1 MKRARHRRPPRKPAA
16 PPSAPQ
22 LVRIERMA
30 AGGEGVGRLEGGK
43 TVFVEGAVP
52 GDLARVEL
60 AQERARW
67 ARGRVLE
74 VVEPSASRTEPA
86 CPHAGVCGGCAWQH
100 VAYPA
105 QVDAKREILRDALE
119 RIGRLALPALPRFHA
134 SPAPYGYRSR
144 ARVRVKAGRPGYLER
159 GSHHHC
165 PVRACPVLVPP
176 LERALL
182 AWPGPDTPEDGEWLL
197 CAGTDGRVSIAPAVH
212 GDAPADVVRLDAGGE
227 TVELD
232 ARAFSQANALL
243 HTQLVE
249 RVIALL
255 SVGVD
260 ADSMRRWRLLE
271 IHAGAG
277 FFTLPVARR
286 VAHLVAVEAD
296 AHAAS
301 WLRRN
306 LSRFGGGGS
315 TVSVHAARFGEV
327 DAAAM
332 HGPFDAVL
340 LDPPRSG
347 LEPDECE
354 RLISLAPRRIVY
366 LSCDP
371 ATLARDARAL
381 VEAGWALT
389 HVEGFDLFPQ
399 TPHVEGLIRLERD

>member
-16 PPSAPQ
+16 PVRAPE
-22 LVRIERMA
+22 LVRVERMA

-43 TVFVEGAVP
+43 TVFVEDGVP

-60 AQERARW
+60 TQERARW
-67 ARGRVLE
+67 ARGVVAEL
-74 VVEPSASRTEPA
+74 VEPGPSRVEPA

-105 QVDAKREILRDALE
+105 QVEAKREILRDALE
-119 RIGRLALPALPRFHA
+119 RIGRLALPEDPRIHS
-134 SPAPYGYRSR
+134 SPEPYAYRSR
-144 ARVRVKAGRPGYLER
+144 ARVRVRAGRPGYLER
-159 GSHHHC
+159 GSHRHC
-165 PVRACPVLVPP
+165 AVSACPILVPA

-182 AWPGPDTPEDGEWLL
+182 AWPDAGEREDGEWLL
-197 CAGTDGRVSIAPAVH
+197 CAGSDGRISVASAGENDAV
-212 GDAPADVVRLDAGGE
+212 VETVRLDAGGQA
-227 TVELD
+227 VELD
-232 ARAFSQANALL
+232 ALAFSQANALL
-243 HTQLVE
+243 HATLIE
-249 RVIALL
+249 RVLALL
-255 SVGVD
+255 SHETD
-260 ADSMRRWRLLE
+260 EAAMRGWRVLE
-271 IHAGAG
+271 IHAGVG

-286 VAHLVAVEAD
+286 VARVIAVEAD

-306 LSRFGGGGS
+306 LAQPGNEELAVDVHAERFGDVEAGALQG
-315 TVSVHAARFGEV
+315 A
-327 DAAAM
+327 
-332 HGPFDAVL
+332 FDAVL

-354 RLISLAPRRIVY
+354 RLITLAPERIVY

-381 VEAGWALT
+381 ADAGYAMT

-399 TPHVEGLIRLERD
+399 TPHVEGLLRFERS